1 MWIIR
6 NLRCHYLQNTITN
19 SEKIFDT
26 NSINHF
32 TNIAKVL
39 RGGVSELIGNYEY
52 LRILPQPS
60 EVKTFGMVMI
70 RNCFTNVIKVFKG
83 GVSYQTGKYE
93 YLHIL
98 PQPGEVKNFG
108 MATIRNCLFG
118 MKLRSKYFRKEYILS
133 KNYRAEL
140 VGLFGNPVDENPTG
154 PMMEAGFAAQG
165 LNYRYITM
173 KVEKENLKD
182 AIAGIR
188 AIGMRG
194 LNLTIPHKIAVIPFL
209 DELSP
214 AAKII
219 GAVNSIRVQDGQ
231 LIGENTDGKGFVT
244 SLMETG
250 VELNG
255 RIITVLGS
263 GGAARAVAVEC
274 AISGAETVNIVAR
287 NEERGKELAD
297 LISEKTEAQGVYFT
311 WKGSVP
317 IPEGTEVLVNCTN
330 VGLYPDENKPDI
342 TYEDIR
348 KNMTVCDVVFNPPET
363 KFLKEA
369 KARGAATVNGLGML
383 VNQAA
388 LNYCLWTENMAP
400 KDMMKEALLREFNLE
415 NQTVQEEKTIQKN
428 IAIQEK
434 VTKDTVKNM
443 KTDITDTVNI
453 MENTRRTPGRFQAT
467 QGEENIMDEQDRKL
481 IEKMIE
487 YYAGDPKRVQH
498 FLKVY
503 EFAKL
508 IGESESL
515 DTETMHILRTAAIVH
530 DIGIKISEEKYGSS
544 NGKYQ
549 EIEGAPLVTEFLS
562 DTGMTTE
569 QISRVAYLV
578 GHHHTLTDIKGMD
591 YQILIEADYIVNASE
606 NGYSKENV
614 ENFVEKIVKTQ
625 SGRELT
631 RAVMSC

>member
-60 EVKTFGMVMI
+60 EVKT
-70 RNCFTNVIKVFKG
+70 
-83 GVSYQTGKYE
+83 
-93 YLHIL
+93 
-98 PQPGEVKNFG
+98 
-108 MATIRNCLFG
+108 FG

-287 NEERGKELAD
+287 NEESGKELAD

-415 NQTVQEEKTIQKN
+415 NETVQEEKTIQKN

-434 VTKDTVKNM
+434 VTK
-443 KTDITDTVNI
+443 
-453 MENTRRTPGRFQAT
+453 
-467 QGEENIMDEQDRKL
+467 GEENIMDEQDRKL
-481 IEKMIE
+481 IEKMME

-515 DTETMHILRTAAIVH
+515 DTEIMHILRTAAIVH

-549 EIEGAPLVTEFLS
+549 EKEGPAVAEPMLLALGYDEAVIDRVLFL
-562 DTGMTTE
+562 
-569 QISRVAYLV
+569 IA
-578 GHHHTLTDIKGMD
+578 HHHTYNEIEGLD
-591 YQILIEADYIVNASE
+591 YQILVEADFLVNLFEDGSSREAAQKVQK
-606 NGYSKENV
+606 NI
-614 ENFVEKIVKTQ
+614 FKTNTGTKYL
-625 SGRELT
+625 SGLFLN
-631 RAVMSC
+631 

>member
-1 MWIIR
+1 MVECLSNERKYVFLKIVYLFYYCRKMWIIR

-250 VELNG
+250 IELNG

-415 NQTVQEEKTIQKN
+415 NETVQEEKTIQKN

-434 VTKDTVKNM
+434 VTK
-443 KTDITDTVNI
+443 
-453 MENTRRTPGRFQAT
+453 
-467 QGEENIMDEQDRKL
+467 GEENIMDEQDRKL
-481 IEKMIE
+481 IEKMME

-549 EIEGAPLVTEFLS
+549 EKEGPAVAEPMLLALGYDEAVIDRVLFL
-562 DTGMTTE
+562 
-569 QISRVAYLV
+569 IA
-578 GHHHTLTDIKGMD
+578 HHHTYNEIEGLD
-591 YQILIEADYIVNASE
+591 YQILVEADFLVNLFEDGSSREAAQKVQK
-606 NGYSKENV
+606 NI
-614 ENFVEKIVKTQ
+614 FKTNTGTKYL
-625 SGRELT
+625 SGLFLN
-631 RAVMSC
+631 

>member
-250 VELNG
+250 IELNG

-434 VTKDTVKNM
+434 VTK
-443 KTDITDTVNI
+443 
-453 MENTRRTPGRFQAT
+453 
-467 QGEENIMDEQDRKL
+467 GEENIMDEQDRKL
-481 IEKMIE
+481 IEKMME

-515 DTETMHILRTAAIVH
+515 DTEIMHILRTAAIVH

-549 EIEGAPLVTEFLS
+549 EKEGPAVAEPMLLALGYDEAVIDRVLFL
-562 DTGMTTE
+562 
-569 QISRVAYLV
+569 IA
-578 GHHHTLTDIKGMD
+578 HHHTYNEIEGLD
-591 YQILIEADYIVNASE
+591 YQILVEADFLVNLFEDGSSREAAQKVQK
-606 NGYSKENV
+606 NI
-614 ENFVEKIVKTQ
+614 FKTNTGTKYL
-625 SGRELT
+625 SDLFLN
-631 RAVMSC
+631 

>member
-1 MWIIR
+1 MVECLSNERKYVFLKIVYLFYYCRKMWIIR

-250 VELNG
+250 IELNG

-415 NQTVQEEKTIQKN
+415 NETVQEEKTIQKN

-434 VTKDTVKNM
+434 VTK
-443 KTDITDTVNI
+443 
-453 MENTRRTPGRFQAT
+453 
-467 QGEENIMDEQDRKL
+467 GEENIMDEQDRKL
-481 IEKMIE
+481 IEKMME

-549 EIEGAPLVTEFLS
+549 EKEGPAVAEPMLLALGYDEAVIDRVLFL
-562 DTGMTTE
+562 
-569 QISRVAYLV
+569 IA
-578 GHHHTLTDIKGMD
+578 HHHTYNEIEGLD
-591 YQILIEADYIVNASE
+591 YQILVEADFLVNLFEDGSSREAAQKVQK
-606 NGYSKENV
+606 NI
-614 ENFVEKIVKTQ
+614 FKTNTEMKYL
-625 SGRELT
+625 SDLFLN
-631 RAVMSC
+631 

>member
-60 EVKTFGMVMI
+60 EVKTFRMVMI

-250 VELNG
+250 IELNG

-415 NQTVQEEKTIQKN
+415 NETVQEEKTIQKN

-434 VTKDTVKNM
+434 VTK
-443 KTDITDTVNI
+443 
-453 MENTRRTPGRFQAT
+453 
-467 QGEENIMDEQDRKL
+467 GEENIMDEQDRKL
-481 IEKMIE
+481 IEKMME

-549 EIEGAPLVTEFLS
+549 EKEGPAVAEPMLLALGYDEAVIDRVLFL
-562 DTGMTTE
+562 
-569 QISRVAYLV
+569 IA
-578 GHHHTLTDIKGMD
+578 HHHTYNEIEGLD
-591 YQILIEADYIVNASE
+591 YQILVEADFLVNLFEDGSSREAAQKVQK
-606 NGYSKENV
+606 NI
-614 ENFVEKIVKTQ
+614 FKTNTGTKYL
-625 SGRELT
+625 SDLFLN
-631 RAVMSC
+631 

>member
-98 PQPGEVKNFG
+98 PQLGEVKNFG

-263 GGAARAVAVEC
+263 GGAARVVAVEC

-287 NEERGKELAD
+287 NEESGKELAD

-415 NQTVQEEKTIQKN
+415 NETVQEEKTIQKN

-481 IEKMIE
+481 IEKMME

-549 EIEGAPLVTEFLS
+549 EKEGPAVAEPMLLALGYDEAVIDRVLFL
-562 DTGMTTE
+562 
-569 QISRVAYLV
+569 IA
-578 GHHHTLTDIKGMD
+578 HHHTYNEIEGLD
-591 YQILIEADYIVNASE
+591 YQILVEADFLVNLFEDGSSREAAQKVQK
-606 NGYSKENV
+606 NI
-614 ENFVEKIVKTQ
+614 FKTNTGTKYL
-625 SGRELT
+625 SDLFLN
-631 RAVMSC
+631 

>member
-287 NEERGKELAD
+287 NEESGKELAD

-415 NQTVQEEKTIQKN
+415 NQTVQKN

-481 IEKMIE
+481 IEKMME

-549 EIEGAPLVTEFLS
+549 EKEGPAVAEPMLLALGYDEAVIDRVLFL
-562 DTGMTTE
+562 
-569 QISRVAYLV
+569 IA
-578 GHHHTLTDIKGMD
+578 HHHTYNEIEGLD
-591 YQILIEADYIVNASE
+591 YQILVEADFLVNLFEDGSSREAAQKVQK
-606 NGYSKENV
+606 NI
-614 ENFVEKIVKTQ
+614 FKTNTGTKYL
-625 SGRELT
+625 SDLFLN
-631 RAVMSC
+631 

>member
-250 VELNG
+250 IELNG

-415 NQTVQEEKTIQKN
+415 NETVQEEKTIQKN
-428 IAIQEK
+428 IAIQGK
-434 VTKDTVKNM
+434 LTK
-443 KTDITDTVNI
+443 
-453 MENTRRTPGRFQAT
+453 
-467 QGEENIMDEQDRKL
+467 GEENIMDEQDRKL
-481 IEKMIE
+481 IEKMME

-549 EIEGAPLVTEFLS
+549 EKEGPAVAEPMLLALGYDEAVIDRVLFL
-562 DTGMTTE
+562 
-569 QISRVAYLV
+569 IA
-578 GHHHTLTDIKGMD
+578 HHHTYNEIEGLD
-591 YQILIEADYIVNASE
+591 YQILVEADFLVNLFEDGSSREAAQKVQK
-606 NGYSKENV
+606 NI
-614 ENFVEKIVKTQ
+614 FKTNTGTKYL
-625 SGRELT
+625 SDLFLN
-631 RAVMSC
+631 

>member
-1 MWIIR
+1 M
-6 NLRCHYLQNTITN
+6 
-19 SEKIFDT
+19 
-26 NSINHF
+26 
-32 TNIAKVL
+32 
-39 RGGVSELIGNYEY
+39 
-52 LRILPQPS
+52 
-60 EVKTFGMVMI
+60 
-70 RNCFTNVIKVFKG
+70 
-83 GVSYQTGKYE
+83 
-93 YLHIL
+93 
-98 PQPGEVKNFG
+98 
-108 MATIRNCLFG
+108 
-118 MKLRSKYFRKEYILS
+118 S

-182 AIAGIR
+182 AIAGMR
-188 AIGMRG
+188 AIGMKG

-219 GAVNSIRVQDGQ
+219 GAVNSVRVQDGQ

-250 VELNG
+250 IELKE
-255 RIITVLGS
+255 RTISVLGS

-274 AISGAETVNIVAR
+274 AISGVKTVNIIAR
-287 NEERGKELAD
+287 NEESGKELAD
-297 LISEKTEAQGVYFT
+297 LISEKTEAQGVYFA
-311 WKGSVP
+311 WKGSVH
-317 IPEGTEVLVNCTN
+317 IPEDTEVLVNCTN

-342 TYEDIR
+342 AYEDITEI
-348 KNMTVCDVVFNPPET
+348 MTVCDVVFNPPET

-369 KARGAATVNGLGML
+369 KVHGATTVNGLGML

-400 KDMMKEALLREFNLE
+400 KEVMKEVLLQEFGLE
-415 NQTVQEEKTIQKN
+415 NTAAKENMSICKN
-428 IAIQEK
+428 IVRAIK
-434 VTKDTVKNM
+434 KDISANIERIIT
-443 KTDITDTVNI
+443 TDVA
-453 MENTRRTPGRFQAT
+453 ENAGQ
-467 QGEENIMDEQDRKL
+467 NIMDEQDRKL

-515 DTETMHILRTAAIVH
+515 DEETMYVLRTAAIVH

-549 EIEGAPLVTEFLS
+549 EKEGPAVAEPMLLALGYDEAVIDRVLFL
-562 DTGMTTE
+562 
-569 QISRVAYLV
+569 IA
-578 GHHHTLTDIKGMD
+578 HHHTYNKIEGLD
-591 YQILIEADYIVNASE
+591 YQILVEADFLVNLFEDGSSRKTAEKVRKNIFKTKTGIKYLE
-606 NGYSKENV
+606 NLFQITDGECSQH
-614 ENFVEKIVKTQ
+614 F
-625 SGRELT
+625 
-631 RAVMSC
+631 

>member
-140 VGLFGNPVDENPTG
+140 VGLFGDPVDENPTG

-287 NEERGKELAD
+287 NEESGKELAD

-415 NQTVQEEKTIQKN
+415 NETVQEEKTIQKN

-434 VTKDTVKNM
+434 VTK
-443 KTDITDTVNI
+443 
-453 MENTRRTPGRFQAT
+453 
-467 QGEENIMDEQDRKL
+467 GEENIMDEQDRKL
-481 IEKMIE
+481 IEKMME

-549 EIEGAPLVTEFLS
+549 EKEGPAVAEPMLLALGYDEAVIDRVLFL
-562 DTGMTTE
+562 
-569 QISRVAYLV
+569 IA
-578 GHHHTLTDIKGMD
+578 HHHTYNEIEGLD
-591 YQILIEADYIVNASE
+591 YQILVEADFLVNLFEDGSSREAAQKVQK
-606 NGYSKENV
+606 NI
-614 ENFVEKIVKTQ
+614 FKTNTGMKYL
-625 SGRELT
+625 SDLFLN
-631 RAVMSC
+631 

>member
-1 MWIIR
+1 MWLIR

-60 EVKTFGMVMI
+60 EVKT
-70 RNCFTNVIKVFKG
+70 
-83 GVSYQTGKYE
+83 
-93 YLHIL
+93 
-98 PQPGEVKNFG
+98 
-108 MATIRNCLFG
+108 FG

-287 NEERGKELAD
+287 NEESGKELAD

-415 NQTVQEEKTIQKN
+415 NETVQEEKTIQKN

-434 VTKDTVKNM
+434 VTK
-443 KTDITDTVNI
+443 
-453 MENTRRTPGRFQAT
+453 
-467 QGEENIMDEQDRKL
+467 GEENIMDEQDRKL
-481 IEKMIE
+481 IEKMME

-549 EIEGAPLVTEFLS
+549 EKEGPAVAEPMLLALGYDEAVIDRVLFL
-562 DTGMTTE
+562 
-569 QISRVAYLV
+569 IA
-578 GHHHTLTDIKGMD
+578 HHHTYNEIEGLD
-591 YQILIEADYIVNASE
+591 YQILVEADFLVNLFEDGSSREAAQKVQK
-606 NGYSKENV
+606 NI
-614 ENFVEKIVKTQ
+614 FKTNTGTKYL
-625 SGRELT
+625 SDLFLN
-631 RAVMSC
+631 

>member
-250 VELNG
+250 IELNG

-415 NQTVQEEKTIQKN
+415 NETVQEEKTIQKN

-434 VTKDTVKNM
+434 VTK
-443 KTDITDTVNI
+443 
-453 MENTRRTPGRFQAT
+453 
-467 QGEENIMDEQDRKL
+467 GEENIMDEQDRKL
-481 IEKMIE
+481 IEKMME

-549 EIEGAPLVTEFLS
+549 EKEGPAVAEPMLLALGYDEAVIDRVLFL
-562 DTGMTTE
+562 
-569 QISRVAYLV
+569 IA
-578 GHHHTLTDIKGMD
+578 HHHTYNEIEGLD
-591 YQILIEADYIVNASE
+591 YQILVEADFLVNLFEDGSSREAAQKVQK
-606 NGYSKENV
+606 NI
-614 ENFVEKIVKTQ
+614 FKTNTGMKYL
-625 SGRELT
+625 SDLFLN
-631 RAVMSC
+631 

>member
-287 NEERGKELAD
+287 NEESGKELAD

-415 NQTVQEEKTIQKN
+415 NETVQEEKTIQKN

-434 VTKDTVKNM
+434 VTK
-443 KTDITDTVNI
+443 
-453 MENTRRTPGRFQAT
+453 
-467 QGEENIMDEQDRKL
+467 GEENIMDEQDRKL
-481 IEKMIE
+481 IEKMME

-515 DTETMHILRTAAIVH
+515 DTEIMHILRTAAIVH

-549 EIEGAPLVTEFLS
+549 EKEGPAVAEPMLLALGYDEAVIDRVLFL
-562 DTGMTTE
+562 
-569 QISRVAYLV
+569 IA
-578 GHHHTLTDIKGMD
+578 HHHTYNEIEGLD
-591 YQILIEADYIVNASE
+591 YQILVEADFLVNLFEDGSSREAAQKVQK
-606 NGYSKENV
+606 NI
-614 ENFVEKIVKTQ
+614 FKTNTGMKYL
-625 SGRELT
+625 SDLFLN
-631 RAVMSC
+631 

>member
-287 NEERGKELAD
+287 NEESGKELAD

-434 VTKDTVKNM
+434 VTK
-443 KTDITDTVNI
+443 
-453 MENTRRTPGRFQAT
+453 
-467 QGEENIMDEQDRKL
+467 GEENIMDEQDRKL
-481 IEKMIE
+481 IEKMME

-515 DTETMHILRTAAIVH
+515 DTEIMHILRTAAIVH

-549 EIEGAPLVTEFLS
+549 EKEGPAVAEPMLLALGYDEAVIDRVLFL
-562 DTGMTTE
+562 
-569 QISRVAYLV
+569 IA
-578 GHHHTLTDIKGMD
+578 HHHTYNEIEGLD
-591 YQILIEADYIVNASE
+591 YQILVEADFLVNLFEDGSSREAAQKVQK
-606 NGYSKENV
+606 NI
-614 ENFVEKIVKTQ
+614 FKTNTGTKYL
-625 SGRELT
+625 SDLFLN
-631 RAVMSC
+631 

>member
-287 NEERGKELAD
+287 NEESGKELAD

-369 KARGAATVNGLGML
+369 KARGAATVNGML

-467 QGEENIMDEQDRKL
+467 QGEEKIMDEQDRKL
-481 IEKMIE
+481 IEKMME

-549 EIEGAPLVTEFLS
+549 EKEGPAVAEPMLLALGYDEAVIDRVLFL
-562 DTGMTTE
+562 
-569 QISRVAYLV
+569 IA
-578 GHHHTLTDIKGMD
+578 HHHTYNEIEGLD
-591 YQILIEADYIVNASE
+591 YQILVEADFLVNLFEDGSSREAAQKVQK
-606 NGYSKENV
+606 NI
-614 ENFVEKIVKTQ
+614 FKTNTGTKYL
-625 SGRELT
+625 SDLFLN
-631 RAVMSC
+631 

>member
-1 MWIIR
+1 M
-6 NLRCHYLQNTITN
+6 
-19 SEKIFDT
+19 F
-26 NSINHF
+26 
-32 TNIAKVL
+32 
-39 RGGVSELIGNYEY
+39 GGEVSEQIGNYEY
-52 LRILPQPS
+52 LHILPQPS

-98 PQPGEVKNFG
+98 PQPGEVKTFG

-287 NEERGKELAD
+287 NEESGKELAD

-415 NQTVQEEKTIQKN
+415 NETVQEEKTIQKN

-434 VTKDTVKNM
+434 VTK
-443 KTDITDTVNI
+443 
-453 MENTRRTPGRFQAT
+453 
-467 QGEENIMDEQDRKL
+467 GEENIMDEQDRKL
-481 IEKMIE
+481 IEKMME

-549 EIEGAPLVTEFLS
+549 EKEGPAVAEPMLLALGYDEAVIDRVLFL
-562 DTGMTTE
+562 
-569 QISRVAYLV
+569 IA
-578 GHHHTLTDIKGMD
+578 HHHTYNEIEGLD
-591 YQILIEADYIVNASE
+591 YQILVEADFLVNLFEDGSSREAAQKVQK
-606 NGYSKENV
+606 NI
-614 ENFVEKIVKTQ
+614 FKTNTGTKYL
-625 SGRELT
+625 SGLFLN
-631 RAVMSC
+631 

>member
-250 VELNG
+250 IELNG

-415 NQTVQEEKTIQKN
+415 NETVQEEKTIQKN

-434 VTKDTVKNM
+434 VTK
-443 KTDITDTVNI
+443 
-453 MENTRRTPGRFQAT
+453 
-467 QGEENIMDEQDRKL
+467 GEENIMDEQDRKL
-481 IEKMIE
+481 IEKMME

-549 EIEGAPLVTEFLS
+549 EKEGPAVAEPMLLALGYDEAVIDRVLFL
-562 DTGMTTE
+562 
-569 QISRVAYLV
+569 IA
-578 GHHHTLTDIKGMD
+578 HHHTYNEIEGLD
-591 YQILIEADYIVNASE
+591 YQILVEADFLVNLFEDGSSREAAQKVQK
-606 NGYSKENV
+606 NI
-614 ENFVEKIVKTQ
+614 FKTNT
-625 SGRELT
+625 GMKYLFDLFLN
-631 RAVMSC
+631 

>member
-1 MWIIR
+1 M
-6 NLRCHYLQNTITN
+6 
-19 SEKIFDT
+19 
-26 NSINHF
+26 
-32 TNIAKVL
+32 
-39 RGGVSELIGNYEY
+39 
-52 LRILPQPS
+52 
-60 EVKTFGMVMI
+60 
-70 RNCFTNVIKVFKG
+70 
-83 GVSYQTGKYE
+83 
-93 YLHIL
+93 

-287 NEERGKELAD
+287 NEESGKELAD

-383 VNQAA
+383 SLIHIYIILLAPFAPHVSEE
-388 LNYCLWTENMAP
+388 LWEQFGHTDSVFHATWPEYDEEAM
-400 KDMMKEALLREFNLE
+400 KDDEIEIP
-415 NQTVQEEKTIQKN
+415 VQIN
-428 IAIQEK
+428 G
-434 VTKDTVKNM
+434 
-443 KTDITDTVNI
+443 KTDVYKRQALQ
-453 MENTRRTPGRFQAT
+453 MLRGLRR
-467 QGEENIMDEQDRKL
+467 DRP
-481 IEKMIE
+481 
-487 YYAGDPKRVQH
+487 AFVRVR
-498 FLKVY
+498 L
-503 EFAKL
+503 L
-508 IGESESL
+508 
-515 DTETMHILRTAAIVH
+515 
-530 DIGIKISEEKYGSS
+530 
-544 NGKYQ
+544 
-549 EIEGAPLVTEFLS
+549 
-562 DTGMTTE
+562 
-569 QISRVAYLV
+569 
-578 GHHHTLTDIKGMD
+578 
-591 YQILIEADYIVNASE
+591 
-606 NGYSKENV
+606 
-614 ENFVEKIVKTQ
+614 
-625 SGRELT
+625 EL
-631 RAVMSC
+631 

>member
-250 VELNG
+250 IELNG

-348 KNMTVCDVVFNPPET
+348 KNMTVCDVVFNPPE
-363 KFLKEA
+363 
-369 KARGAATVNGLGML
+369 
-383 VNQAA
+383 Q
-388 LNYCLWTENMAP
+388 
-400 KDMMKEALLREFNLE
+400 
-415 NQTVQEEKTIQKN
+415 
-428 IAIQEK
+428 
-434 VTKDTVKNM
+434 
-443 KTDITDTVNI
+443 
-453 MENTRRTPGRFQAT
+453 
-467 QGEENIMDEQDRKL
+467 
-481 IEKMIE
+481 
-487 YYAGDPKRVQH
+487 
-498 FLKVY
+498 
-503 EFAKL
+503 
-508 IGESESL
+508 
-515 DTETMHILRTAAIVH
+515 
-530 DIGIKISEEKYGSS
+530 SS
-544 NGKYQ
+544 
-549 EIEGAPLVTEFLS
+549 
-562 DTGMTTE
+562 
-569 QISRVAYLV
+569 
-578 GHHHTLTDIKGMD
+578 
-591 YQILIEADYIVNASE
+591 
-606 NGYSKENV
+606 
-614 ENFVEKIVKTQ
+614 
-625 SGRELT
+625 
-631 RAVMSC
+631 

>member
-1 MWIIR
+1 
-6 NLRCHYLQNTITN
+6 
-19 SEKIFDT
+19 
-26 NSINHF
+26 
-32 TNIAKVL
+32 
-39 RGGVSELIGNYEY
+39 
-52 LRILPQPS
+52 
-60 EVKTFGMVMI
+60 
-70 RNCFTNVIKVFKG
+70 
-83 GVSYQTGKYE
+83 
-93 YLHIL
+93 
-98 PQPGEVKNFG
+98 
-108 MATIRNCLFG
+108 
-118 MKLRSKYFRKEYILS
+118 
-133 KNYRAEL
+133 
-140 VGLFGNPVDENPTG
+140 
-154 PMMEAGFAAQG
+154 
-165 LNYRYITM
+165 
-173 KVEKENLKD
+173 
-182 AIAGIR
+182 
-188 AIGMRG
+188 
-194 LNLTIPHKIAVIPFL
+194 
-209 DELSP
+209 
-214 AAKII
+214 
-219 GAVNSIRVQDGQ
+219 
-231 LIGENTDGKGFVT
+231 
-244 SLMETG
+244 METG

-287 NEERGKELAD
+287 NEESGKELAD

-348 KNMTVCDVVFNPPET
+348 KNMMVCDVVFNPPET

-369 KARGAATVNGLGML
+369 KARGASTVNGLGML

-415 NQTVQEEKTIQKN
+415 NETVQEEKTIQKN

-481 IEKMIE
+481 IEKMME

-549 EIEGAPLVTEFLS
+549 EKEGPAIAKKLLEKLGFDKDVS
-562 DTGMTTE
+562 D
-569 QISRVAYLV
+569 RVQYLIA
-578 GHHHTLTDIKGMD
+578 HHHTYDNIDGID
-591 YQILIEADYIVNASE
+591 YQILVEADFLVNIMESDL
-606 NGYSKENV
+606 SKEATLKAYHTI
-614 ENFVEKIVKTQ
+614 FKTTC
-625 SGRELT
+625 GKTICRE
-631 RAVMSC
+631 MFGI

>member
-1 MWIIR
+1 MERR
-6 NLRCHYLQNTITN
+6 N
-19 SEKIFDT
+19 
-26 NSINHF
+26 
-32 TNIAKVL
+32 
-39 RGGVSELIGNYEY
+39 
-52 LRILPQPS
+52 
-60 EVKTFGMVMI
+60 
-70 RNCFTNVIKVFKG
+70 
-83 GVSYQTGKYE
+83 
-93 YLHIL
+93 
-98 PQPGEVKNFG
+98 
-108 MATIRNCLFG
+108 
-118 MKLRSKYFRKEYILS
+118 ILS

-154 PMMEAGFAAQG
+154 PMMEAGFEAQG

-194 LNLTIPHKIAVIPFL
+194 LNLTIPHKIEVIPFL

-287 NEERGKELAD
+287 NEESGKELAD

-415 NQTVQEEKTIQKN
+415 NETVQEEKTIQKN

-434 VTKDTVKNM
+434 VTK
-443 KTDITDTVNI
+443 
-453 MENTRRTPGRFQAT
+453 
-467 QGEENIMDEQDRKL
+467 GEENIMDEQDRKL
-481 IEKMIE
+481 IEKMME

-549 EIEGAPLVTEFLS
+549 EKEGPAVAEPMLLALGYDEAVIDRVLFL
-562 DTGMTTE
+562 
-569 QISRVAYLV
+569 IA
-578 GHHHTLTDIKGMD
+578 HHHTYNEIEGID
-591 YQILIEADYIVNASE
+591 YQILVEADFLVNLFEDGSSREAAQKVQK
-606 NGYSKENV
+606 NI
-614 ENFVEKIVKTQ
+614 FKTNTGTKYL
-625 SGRELT
+625 SDLFLN
-631 RAVMSC
+631 

>member
-1 MWIIR
+1 M
-6 NLRCHYLQNTITN
+6 
-19 SEKIFDT
+19 
-26 NSINHF
+26 
-32 TNIAKVL
+32 
-39 RGGVSELIGNYEY
+39 
-52 LRILPQPS
+52 
-60 EVKTFGMVMI
+60 
-70 RNCFTNVIKVFKG
+70 
-83 GVSYQTGKYE
+83 
-93 YLHIL
+93 
-98 PQPGEVKNFG
+98 
-108 MATIRNCLFG
+108 
-118 MKLRSKYFRKEYILS
+118 S

-154 PMMEAGFAAQG
+154 PMMEAGFEAQG

-287 NEERGKELAD
+287 NEESGKELAD

-415 NQTVQEEKTIQKN
+415 NETVQEEKTIQKN

-434 VTKDTVKNM
+434 VTK
-443 KTDITDTVNI
+443 
-453 MENTRRTPGRFQAT
+453 
-467 QGEENIMDEQDRKL
+467 GEENIMDEQDRKL
-481 IEKMIE
+481 IEKMME

-549 EIEGAPLVTEFLS
+549 EIEGPS
-562 DTGMTTE
+562 
-569 QISRVAYLV
+569 ISEEM
-578 GHHHTLTDIKGMD
+578 LTKKKAL
-591 YQILIEADYIVNASE
+591 Q
-606 NGYSKENV
+606 
-614 ENFVEKIVKTQ
+614 
-625 SGRELT
+625 
-631 RAVMSC
+631 

>member
-1 MWIIR
+1 M
-6 NLRCHYLQNTITN
+6 
-19 SEKIFDT
+19 
-26 NSINHF
+26 
-32 TNIAKVL
+32 
-39 RGGVSELIGNYEY
+39 
-52 LRILPQPS
+52 
-60 EVKTFGMVMI
+60 
-70 RNCFTNVIKVFKG
+70 
-83 GVSYQTGKYE
+83 
-93 YLHIL
+93 
-98 PQPGEVKNFG
+98 
-108 MATIRNCLFG
+108 
-118 MKLRSKYFRKEYILS
+118 S

-154 PMMEAGFAAQG
+154 PMMEAGFEAQG

-297 LISEKTEAQGVYFT
+297 LISKKTEAQGVYFT

-400 KDMMKEALLREFNLE
+400 KDMMKEALLREFGLE
-415 NQTVQEEKTIQKN
+415 NEASKECIVTQENVMEDTGKN
-428 IAIQEK
+428 IEANAERT
-434 VTKDTVKNM
+434 VTADVA
-443 KTDITDTVNI
+443 
-453 MENTRRTPGRFQAT
+453 ENEVQ
-467 QGEENIMDEQDRKL
+467 NIMDEQDRKL

-515 DTETMHILRTAAIVH
+515 DAETMHILRTAAIVH

-549 EIEGAPLVTEFLS
+549 EKEGPAVAEPMLLALGYDEAVIDRVLFLIARHHTYNEIEGL
-562 DTGMTTE
+562 
-569 QISRVAYLV
+569 
-578 GHHHTLTDIKGMD
+578 D
-591 YQILIEADYIVNASE
+591 YQILVEADFLVNLFEDGSSREAAQKVQK
-606 NGYSKENV
+606 NI
-614 ENFVEKIVKTQ
+614 FKTNTGTKYL
-625 SGRELT
+625 SDLFLN
-631 RAVMSC
+631 

>member
-154 PMMEAGFAAQG
+154 PMMEAGFAVQG

-287 NEERGKELAD
+287 NEESGKELAD

-415 NQTVQEEKTIQKN
+415 NETVQEEKTIQKN

-434 VTKDTVKNM
+434 VTK
-443 KTDITDTVNI
+443 
-453 MENTRRTPGRFQAT
+453 
-467 QGEENIMDEQDRKL
+467 GEENIMDEQDRKL
-481 IEKMIE
+481 IEKMME

-549 EIEGAPLVTEFLS
+549 EKEGPAVAEPMLLALGYDEAVIDRVLFL
-562 DTGMTTE
+562 
-569 QISRVAYLV
+569 IA
-578 GHHHTLTDIKGMD
+578 HHHTYNEIEGLD
-591 YQILIEADYIVNASE
+591 YQILVEADFLVNLFEDGSSREAAQKVQK
-606 NGYSKENV
+606 NI
-614 ENFVEKIVKTQ
+614 FKTNTGMKYL
-625 SGRELT
+625 SDLFLN
-631 RAVMSC
+631 

>member
-287 NEERGKELAD
+287 NEESGKELAD

-317 IPEGTEVLVNCTN
+317 IPEGTVVLVNCTN

-415 NQTVQEEKTIQKN
+415 NETVQEEKTIQKN

-434 VTKDTVKNM
+434 VTK
-443 KTDITDTVNI
+443 
-453 MENTRRTPGRFQAT
+453 
-467 QGEENIMDEQDRKL
+467 GEENIMDEQDRKL
-481 IEKMIE
+481 IEKMME

-549 EIEGAPLVTEFLS
+549 EKEGPAVAEPMLLALGYDEAVIDRVLFL
-562 DTGMTTE
+562 
-569 QISRVAYLV
+569 IA
-578 GHHHTLTDIKGMD
+578 HHHTYNEIEGLD
-591 YQILIEADYIVNASE
+591 YQILVEADFLVNLFEDGSSREAAQKVQK
-606 NGYSKENV
+606 NI
-614 ENFVEKIVKTQ
+614 FKTNTGTKYL
-625 SGRELT
+625 SDLFLN
-631 RAVMSC
+631 